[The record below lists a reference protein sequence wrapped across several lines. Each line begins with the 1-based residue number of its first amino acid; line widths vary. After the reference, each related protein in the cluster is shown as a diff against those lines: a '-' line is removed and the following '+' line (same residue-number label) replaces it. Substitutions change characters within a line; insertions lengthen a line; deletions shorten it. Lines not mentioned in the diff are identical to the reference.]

1 MSRLD
6 LGWGDTMA
14 NSYTVD
20 GSFCIFW
27 LVLPPTVHSHDVPF
41 HSLSGSIIQF
51 QVLKPRLVFGVTER
65 FDHVVFQPR
74 VVASWAD
81 QQLGRVKGC
90 RSLSLES
97 CCKRRLYSRLNRL
110 AFRCWCWSFCLR
122 ISSSRGLGLVC
133 CRLKCCQSCFKF
145 SNFVLGTGIC
155 LDGRGPSLKLV
166 SNLFCQT
173 LDSFSFLQCMAILES
188 FVLCQFVKV
197 NATGAEL

>member
-1 MSRLD
+1 
-6 LGWGDTMA
+6 MA

-27 LVLPPTVHSHDVPF
+27 LVLPPMVHSHDVPF

-110 AFRCWCWSFCLR
+110 AFRCWCWSDLLEDFQQQ
-122 ISSSRGLGLVC
+122 GLGIGLLPLEVLPILLQVQQFC
-133 CRLKCCQSCFKF
+133 VGNWYLLGWTGTIFEVGLQ
-145 SNFVLGTGIC
+145 FVLPDFG
-155 LDGRGPSLKLV
+155 
-166 SNLFCQT
+166 
-173 LDSFSFLQCMAILES
+173 
-188 FVLCQFVKV
+188 
-197 NATGAEL
+197 